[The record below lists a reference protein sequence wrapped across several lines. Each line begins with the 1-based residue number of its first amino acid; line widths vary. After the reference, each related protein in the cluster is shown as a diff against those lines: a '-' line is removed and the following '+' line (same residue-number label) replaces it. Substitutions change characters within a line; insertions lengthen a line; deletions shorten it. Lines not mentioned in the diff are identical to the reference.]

1 MISVFFLDS
10 SSPRLTNFLELVLIS
25 QDKYIKSKFI
35 IALGSADFCR
45 IEVVL
50 FFELYCHSLRFI
62 SQTPASFFPV
72 SCKIITI
79 MSNCGFFY
87 DTKNYAWALH
97 SATPFTNL
105 AFFGMI
111 IFYWSFL
118 ITTWISTLSLNLRCT
133 ECTLNS
139 NLNINYYSR
148 NVLFRINKLRFEIK

>member
-1 MISVFFLDS
+1 L
-10 SSPRLTNFLELVLIS
+10 
-25 QDKYIKSKFI
+25 QDRYIKSKFI

-50 FFELYCHSLRFI
+50 LLELYYHSLKFI
-62 SQTPASFFPV
+62 WQTPASFFPV
-72 SCKIITI
+72 WCKIITI
-79 MSNCGFFY
+79 MSNCGLFS
-87 DTKNYAWALH
+87 DIKNYAWALS
-97 SATPFTNL
+97 SATPFTNW

-118 ITTWISTLSLNLRCT
+118 ITTWISTLSLNFKCT

-148 NVLFRINKLRFEIK
+148 NVLFRINKLQFQI